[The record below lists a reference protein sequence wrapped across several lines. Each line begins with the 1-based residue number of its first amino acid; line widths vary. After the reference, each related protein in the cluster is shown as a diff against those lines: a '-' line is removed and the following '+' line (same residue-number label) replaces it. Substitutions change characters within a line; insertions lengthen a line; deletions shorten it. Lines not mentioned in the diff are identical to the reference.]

1 LAGFNKTFI
10 TSVYLDPKD
19 IVIDAYSQ
27 LRKGVVS
34 KMENVILGEQKLR
47 TRLRMG
53 LLSAQGKKMRVAIY
67 QPTIS
72 SYS

>member
-1 LAGFNKTFI
+1 
-10 TSVYLDPKD
+10 VYLDPKN
-19 IVIDAYSQ
+19 IVIDACNQ
-27 LRKGVVS
+27 LRKDAVS
-34 KMENVILGEQKLR
+34 KMENVNLGEQNLR
-47 TRLRMG
+47 TRLRMD

>member
-1 LAGFNKTFI
+1 M
-10 TSVYLDPKD
+10 YLDPKD
-19 IVIDAYSQ
+19 IVIDACNQ

-34 KMENVILGEQKLR
+34 NMESVNLDEQILR
-47 TRLRMG
+47 IRLRID